1 MESRAVI
8 GADAVVRIWE
18 RGRREHAVD
27 RALTILAALTDRPRR
42 ELAAISVER
51 RDIMLLDWR
60 CRLFGP
66 VLAGYA
72 ACPGCGWGVDVS
84 LTAADLAEPEEHFV
98 VEVAGV
104 SHAVRLPTSLDLLAI
119 AGCENIEAARRM
131 LIRRCLQ
138 GSLADD
144 ENTAVPVADAGLD
157 AGAEAVAVAA
167 ETELDRRAEVSAGMV
182 ELSCPD
188 CGHGWTS
195 ELDIAAFAWREIE
208 ILAGRLL
215 REVDVLA
222 RRYGWSE
229 QEILGLTPS
238 RRRFYLELAS

>member
-1 MESRAVI
+1 MESRAAI

-27 RALTILAALTDRPRR
+27 RALTMLAALTGRTRQ

-60 CRLFGP
+60 CRLFGS
-66 VLAGYA
+66 VLGGYT
-72 ACPGCGWGVDVS
+72 ACPSCGCGVDVS
-84 LTAADLAEPEEHFV
+84 LTAADLEEPEEHFV
-98 VEVAGV
+98 VEVAGL

-119 AGCENIEAARRM
+119 AGYENIEAARRM

-138 GSLADD
+138 DSSADG
-144 ENTAVPVADAGLD
+144 ENQPVPAGDAGVD
-157 AGAEAVAVAA
+157 SEAVAVAA
-167 ETELDRRAEVSAGMV
+167 EAELDRRAEVSAGMV
-182 ELSCPD
+182 ELCCPD
-188 CGHGWTS
+188 CGHGWTA
-195 ELDIAAFAWREIE
+195 ELDVAAFAWREIE

-229 QEILGLTPS
+229 QEILGLTPG

>member
-1 MESRAVI
+1 MESRAAF

-18 RGRREHAVD
+18 QGRREHAVD
-27 RALTILAALTDRPRR
+27 RALTMLAALTGRPRQ

-60 CRLFGP
+60 CRLFGS
-66 VLAGYA
+66 VLVGYT
-72 ACPGCGWGVDVS
+72 ACPDCGCGVDVS
-84 LTAADLAEPEEHFV
+84 LTAADLEEPEEHFV
-98 VEVAGV
+98 VEVAGL
-104 SHAVRLPTSLDLLAI
+104 SHAVRLPNSLDLLAI

-138 GSLADD
+138 DSPADSDSRAAPADD
-144 ENTAVPVADAGLD
+144 ADVDGKDL
-157 AGAEAVAVAA
+157 AVAA
-167 ETELDRRAEVSAGMV
+167 EAELDRRAEVSAGMA

-188 CGHGWTS
+188 CGHGWTA
-195 ELDIAAFAWREIE
+195 ELDVAAFAWREIE

-229 QEILGLTPS
+229 QEILGLSPG